1 MNQRRDRGLALIL
14 VMTVVLALA
23 IIATPFVLSMI
34 LQERSGTA
42 ARYLSQADFGADG
55 AKNYA
60 IWRLMPSN
68 DYYERRNPSGLSSSY
83 TFDTDKE
90 FDVRLDEDPIR
101 SKLKVSDPKSSIWGV
116 AVQDEQGKLNT
127 RTCNPSA
134 LQNLSRLVD
143 GRVVNLKDYLTL
155 YSGRDA
161 TWICPQRIRQTGFN
175 KGNPSGGITVDHLL
189 FLGPHSRV
197 RVSKAGMKSVETRIT
212 GNALLG
218 AGGQDGFTTEHPVSG
233 YVDGVIEVEQRHP
246 VNINTAKR
254 ETLVAMWEGLHL
266 FNVPGSTVD
275 RGDASQLAT
284 RFHNR
289 EVPRLEQFLLQL
301 ATTSLSAQKKLAVAL
316 NAVCP
321 NAATLDGTGTVPICF
336 RSYDVFTLEAFSSM
350 SNPAGAEVAGRGYRE
365 VVSVSPPST
374 LRRYC
379 ESQYDFNQ
387 MYSQLH
393 IAMQAVQPGFAFA
406 GYPYGNGILTYPR
419 PFNQICDTAL
429 KPQQRGPGAEAYIT
443 VQPAEDHRGELLDKR
458 YEQQLTGWN
467 DPHNRNHYATEMDGK
482 KSTGPESF
490 DWTQF
495 FALNN
500 VPEDDLQPAQERP
513 DTGSGGF
520 EIWTRFDHAP
530 ATVTLFDIKEHDT
543 TNRVT
548 LRVDNSE
555 LIMTVADATIPY
567 PGDPDGRLANGVAEL
582 RWPNFKITDDT
593 WTHFGAYWKSNR
605 YADIAMLVDGLS
617 DPQVKF
623 NHYTA
628 PGGTELLSKLSSAM
642 TPTTTSMTLTKTNLL
657 PSQAEITPLLVG
669 EEIVLYNTNGGG
681 IIRGARGTVAASHPS
696 QANVQMFGYSSKV
709 RNGHVIAT
717 YPGTG
722 FSVTM
727 AYDRIPKTNGTS
739 TYKFGMAP
747 AAAVCGD
754 KQDPITMQW
763 HIDATATQVGVLEI
777 APSTIP
783 DFPDQ
788 GYIRI
793 DDEILYYAARST
805 GGVAGSFPPSSA
817 KFTGLV
823 RGQFGSIATT
833 HRSGA
838 QVHMWSVA
846 CTAITTGY
854 PSPTIIQIGDEW
866 FGPVQRDP
874 SGKPFWVGFMM
885 GTTPIN
891 FHRGNSCFASIQ
903 QNHSAGDHVLPT
915 FLGQDVNTWPAR
927 GHNMGAFDRVTI
939 TDAANQKATGQ
950 VWRTSPY
957 PQPAGQPPIWPGN
970 FNIQNAT
977 QVAALRNPQARDWIA
992 DDLHVRVLKFPSG
1005 ELLSRAYLNTAR
1017 PKVTIGPI
1025 GGHID
1030 ELKAYAATKG
1040 RLRFFRPAGVGDTTL
1055 HITQTGIPFLQNGGL
1070 MKVGDEYIG
1079 YGNWTQDGTQGTA
1092 KEAKRAWLNSSGELH
1107 DQGDSIFYLPWLPVA
1122 ALSGDIATDDKV
1134 IHLKQRLNG
1143 DPSKYTKGY
1152 ILVDNEMMLFEWN
1165 AGDGLTLSM
1174 PPRWDGHKGLYRG
1187 MFGTSA
1193 TQHSGTT
1200 SLVYGMPFRVWDT
1213 YKQREFDNT
1222 MVYFQWST
1230 KMDLAKWNSF
1240 VWRQDIPNQDKN
1252 IVVHAIARLD
1262 GKGEFWDPPGM
1273 NDMALVLDAVTAGG
1287 NVKINRTGHLN
1298 DAGQMDVRFYVEY
1311 KPGAFDAMNPRTAES
1326 WKRCPKIKELQV
1338 EYDRPTQ
1345 TLHHEDR

>member
-1 MNQRRDRGLALIL
+1 MIYRRDRGLALIL
-14 VMTVVLALA
+14 VMTVVLALS

-42 ARYLSQADFGADG
+42 ARYVSQAEYGADG

-60 IWRLMPSN
+60 LWRLMPSN

-83 TFDTDKE
+83 TFDTDQE
-90 FDVRLDEDPIR
+90 FDVRLDEDPLR
-101 SKLKVSDPKSSIWGV
+101 SKLKVSDPKGAIWGV
-116 AVQDEQGKLNT
+116 TVQDEQGKLNT
-127 RTCNPSA
+127 KTCNPNA
-134 LQNLSRLVD
+134 LQTLTRLVD
-143 GRVVNLKDYLTL
+143 GRVVNLKDYLTM

-161 TWICPQRIRQTGFN
+161 TWVAPQRIRQVGFN
-175 KGNPSGGITVDHLL
+175 QGTPSGGITVDNLH
-189 FLGPHSRV
+189 FLGPQSRV
-197 RVSKAGMKSVETRIT
+197 RVSKAGMRPVETRIT

-218 AGGQDGFTTEHPVSG
+218 GGGQNGFSTEQAVAG
-233 YVDGVIEVEQRHP
+233 YIDGVIEVEQRHP

-266 FNVPGSTVD
+266 YNIPGSQVD
-275 RGDASQLAT
+275 RGDAVQLAT

-301 ATTSLSAQKKLAVAL
+301 ASTSLSVQKKIAVAL

-321 NAATLDGTGTVPICF
+321 SAAMLDGTGTVPICF
-336 RSYDVFTLEAFSSM
+336 KSFDVFTLEAFGSM

-387 MYSQLH
+387 MYSQVQ
-393 IAMQAVQPGFAFA
+393 IAMQGANPGLAFT
-406 GYPYGNGILTYPR
+406 GYPYGSGILSYPL
-419 PFNQICDTAL
+419 PYTMICDTAL
-429 KPQQRGPGAEAYIT
+429 KPQQRGPAGEAYIT
-443 VQPAEDHRGELLDKR
+443 VQPAEDHRGELLDNR
-458 YEQQLTGWN
+458 YEQQLTGWM
-467 DPHNRNHYATEMDGK
+467 DLHNRNHYATEMDGK
-482 KSTGPESF
+482 KTTGPESF

-520 EIWTRFDHAP
+520 EIWTRFDSAP
-530 ATVTLFDIKEHDT
+530 PSATIFDIREQDT

-582 RWPNFKITDDT
+582 HWPNFKIAADT

-623 NHYTA
+623 KHYSA

-642 TPTTTSMTLTKTNLL
+642 TPTTTTMTLSQTSLL
-657 PSQAEITPLLVG
+657 PSQAELTPLLVG
-669 EEIVLYNTNGGG
+669 EEIILYNTSGGG
-681 IIRGARGTVAASHPS
+681 LVRGARGTVAASHPS
-696 QANVQMFGYSSKV
+696 QATVQMFGYSSKV
-709 RNGHVIAT
+709 RNGQVTAN
-717 YPGTG
+717 YPGIG

-727 AYDRIPKTNGTS
+727 PYDRIPMTNGTS
-739 TYKFGMAP
+739 TYNFGMAP
-747 AAAVCGD
+747 AASVCGD
-754 KQDPITMQW
+754 KQDPITMIWQ
-763 HIDATATQVGVLEI
+763 IDATQTQLGVMEI
-777 APSTIP
+777 APSTIM

-788 GYIRI
+788 GYIRV
-793 DDEILYYAARST
+793 DDEILFYTARSA
-805 GGVAGSFPPSSA
+805 GGVAGTMPPSTA
-817 KFTGLV
+817 KFTGLL
-823 RGQFGSIATT
+823 RGQMGSVAAI

-838 QVHMWSVA
+838 NVQMWSVA
-846 CTAITTGY
+846 CTGIAAGY

-866 FGPVQRDP
+866 FGPVQKDP

-891 FHRGNSCFASIQ
+891 FRRGNSCFASLQ
-903 QNHSAGDHVLPT
+903 QNHSAGDDLLPT
-915 FLGQDVNTWPAR
+915 FLGQDVNNWPAR
-927 GHNMGAFDRVTI
+927 GHSMGGFDRVTL
-939 TDAANQKATGQ
+939 TDAANQKATAQ
-950 VWRTSPY
+950 IWRTSPF
-957 PQPAGQPPIWPGN
+957 PEPPGQPPIWPGN
-970 FNIQNAT
+970 FSIANAT
-977 QVAALRNPQARDWIA
+977 QVAALRRHQARDWVA

-1005 ELLSRAYLNTAR
+1005 ELLSRAFLNTAA
-1017 PKVTIGPI
+1017 PKVTIGPVA
-1025 GGHID
+1025 GQID
-1030 ELKAYAATKG
+1030 EMKAYAATKG
-1040 RLRFFRPAGVGDTTL
+1040 RLRHFAPAGVGDTTL
-1055 HITQTGIPFLQNGGL
+1055 QITLTGIPFLQNGGL

-1079 YGNWTQDGTQGTA
+1079 YGGWTQNGTSGTVTQ
-1092 KEAKRAWLNSSGELH
+1092 AKRAWLNSNAELH

-1122 ALSGDIATDDKV
+1122 ALAGDITTDDKV
-1134 IHLKQRLNG
+1134 IRLKQRLNG
-1143 DPSKYTKGY
+1143 DPAKYTKGY
-1152 ILVDNEMMLFEWN
+1152 ILVDNEMMMFQWN

-1174 PPRWDGHKGLYRG
+1174 PPRWDGQKGLYRG
-1187 MFGTSA
+1187 MFGTPE
-1193 TQHSGTT
+1193 TQHSATT
-1200 SLVYGMPFRVWDT
+1200 SLAYGMPFRVWDT
-1213 YKQREFDNT
+1213 YKAREFDNS

-1230 KMDLAKWNSF
+1230 RMDLARWNSY
-1240 VWRQDIPNQDKN
+1240 VWRQDIPQQDKN
-1252 IVVHAIARLD
+1252 IVVHGMARLD
-1262 GKGEFWDPPGM
+1262 GKGDFWDPPGM
-1273 NDMALVLDAVTAGG
+1273 GDMALLIDAVTAGG

-1298 DAGQMDVRFYVEY
+1298 DSGQFDVRFYIEY
-1311 KPGAFDAMNPRTAES
+1311 KPGSFDAQNMRTAES